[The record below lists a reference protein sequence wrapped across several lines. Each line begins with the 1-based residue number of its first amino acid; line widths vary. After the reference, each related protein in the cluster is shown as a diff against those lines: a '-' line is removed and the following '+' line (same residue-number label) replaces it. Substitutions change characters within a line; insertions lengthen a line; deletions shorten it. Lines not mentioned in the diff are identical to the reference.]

1 MEYCAVL
8 CFVSQLYPTLCDLM
22 DCSLPVSSVH
32 EDFPGKNTAVDFHA
46 LVQGIFPTQGSN
58 PGLPNCRQILY
69 QLSHQGRPDGSPW
82 ESYEAYELP
91 CHHSPCK
98 ITGVGCQS
106 LLQGTFLTQQLN
118 RGFPHCR
125 KILYYLSHL
134 NVINSGLLRV
144 P

>member
-58 PGLPNCRQILY
+58 PGLPNC
-69 QLSHQGRPDGSPW
+69 S
-82 ESYEAYELP
+82 
-91 CHHSPCK
+91 
-98 ITGVGCQS
+98 
-106 LLQGTFLTQQLN
+106 
-118 RGFPHCR
+118 
-125 KILYYLSHL
+125 
-134 NVINSGLLRV
+134 
-144 P
+144 